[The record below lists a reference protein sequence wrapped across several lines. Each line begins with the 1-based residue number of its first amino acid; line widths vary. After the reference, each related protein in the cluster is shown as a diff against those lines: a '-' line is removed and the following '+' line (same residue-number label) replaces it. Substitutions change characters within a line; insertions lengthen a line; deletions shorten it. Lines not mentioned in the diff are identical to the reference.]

1 LVHCVDAATG
11 KPVWTHDAEGEVWA
25 STFVA
30 DNKIYV
36 GTRRGVFWVL
46 AAGRNKEVLG
56 RIPLGSPISATA
68 VAANGVLYVA
78 TMNRLYAVA
87 NSE

>member
-1 LVHCVDAATG
+1 
-11 KPVWTHDAEGEVWA
+11 
-25 STFVA
+25 
-30 DNKIYV
+30 
-36 GTRRGVFWVL
+36 VL
-46 AAGRNKEVLG
+46 S

-78 TMNRLYAVA
+78 TMNRLYAIA